1 MSAATCTGEPLK
13 GYLVEVL
20 LGLQQSG
27 YEFPSELTTSS
38 LSSCSIEFDG
48 TRFEFIPFGAG
59 RRMCP
64 GVTFGLTNIELPLA
78 QLLYHFDWELPG
90 RMTPEDQI

>member
-38 LSSCSIEFDG
+38 LSWLVFYYES
-48 TRFEFIPFGAG
+48 
-59 RRMCP
+59 
-64 GVTFGLTNIELPLA
+64 
-78 QLLYHFDWELPG
+78 
-90 RMTPEDQI
+90 

>member
-1 MSAATCTGEPLK
+1 MSFILESFAR
-13 GYLVEVL
+13 
-20 LGLQQSG
+20 S
-27 YEFPSELTTSS
+27 
-38 LSSCSIEFDG
+38 SIEFDA
-48 TRFEFIPFGAG
+48 THFEFIPLEAG

-64 GVTFGLTNIELPLA
+64 GVKFGLTNIELPLA

>member
-1 MSAATCTGEPLK
+1 MSFI
-13 GYLVEVL
+13 LV
-20 LGLQQSG
+20 S
-27 YEFPSELTTSS
+27 FARS
-38 LSSCSIEFDG
+38 SIEFDA
-48 TRFEFIPFGAG
+48 THFEFIPFEAG

>member
-13 GYLVEVL
+13 GYLVGVL

-38 LSSCSIEFDG
+38 LSSWLVFYYESYILLIQKTILVVSGDFLI
-48 TRFEFIPFGAG
+48 FIVLIIFSFSSP
-59 RRMCP
+59 R
-64 GVTFGLTNIELPLA
+64 NIL
-78 QLLYHFDWELPG
+78 
-90 RMTPEDQI
+90 

>member
-1 MSAATCTGEPLK
+1 MSFILESFARSSIVFDATH
-13 GYLVEVL
+13 
-20 LGLQQSG
+20 
-27 YEFPSELTTSS
+27 
-38 LSSCSIEFDG
+38 
-48 TRFEFIPFGAG
+48 FEFIPFEAG

-78 QLLYHFDWELPG
+78 HLLYHFDWELPG

>member
-27 YEFPSELTTSS
+27 YVFPSELTTSS
-38 LSSCSIEFDG
+38 LSSWLVFYYEF
-48 TRFEFIPFGAG
+48 
-59 RRMCP
+59 
-64 GVTFGLTNIELPLA
+64 
-78 QLLYHFDWELPG
+78 
-90 RMTPEDQI
+90 